1 MSDTVTLCAAFRRS
15 SPSLESGGS
24 KKKGTENRTG
34 TDLLEPEPNRN
45 RSSGTVNNMTVVTK
59 KIKRVEQ
66 DNIVVCDSDS
76 EESEGNKENDEADF
90 F

>member
-1 MSDTVTLCAAFRRS
+1 
-15 SPSLESGGS
+15 
-24 KKKGTENRTG
+24 
-34 TDLLEPEPNRN
+34 
-45 RSSGTVNNMTVVTK
+45 MTVVKK

-90 F
+90 FRSYLYL

>member
-1 MSDTVTLCAAFRRS
+1 MAV
-15 SPSLESGGS
+15 P
-24 KKKGTENRTG
+24 KKTELKTEPEPIFWNRNRTG